1 MSDVLCIYYSR
12 SGHTRRAVKE
22 IAEALDAE
30 IVAISDERDRSG
42 WKGYLRSGMDAMKTS
57 TKPLRPFE
65 TAKPLEEY
73 KLVIVGTP
81 VWGGRCSSPIRGLL
95 KRRGLEMSRV
105 AYVLTRSSNRRSV
118 SVYDQMDLY
127 TAEKHILEV
136 SLQPGSV
143 GYTFWRDKF
152 ISDVQ
157 QYLESGHVG

>member
-1 MSDVLCIYYSR
+1 M
-12 SGHTRRAVKE
+12 
-22 IAEALDAE
+22 
-30 IVAISDERDRSG
+30 
-42 WKGYLRSGMDAMKTS
+42 
-57 TKPLRPFE
+57 
-65 TAKPLEEY
+65 
-73 KLVIVGTP
+73 IVGTP

-105 AYVLTRSSNRRSV
+105 GYVLTRSSNRRCE

-157 QYLESGHVG
+157 KYLETGHVG

>member
-1 MSDVLCIYYSR
+1 M
-12 SGHTRRAVKE
+12 G
-22 IAEALDAE
+22 AE
-30 IVAISDERDRSG
+30 IVAIDDGADRNG
-42 WKGYLRSGMDAMKTS
+42 WRGRLRAGKDAMRRS
-57 TKPLRPFE
+57 TAPLKPFTTERSIE
-65 TAKPLEEY
+65 DY

-105 AYVLTRSSNRRSV
+105 AYVLTRGSSRRCI

-127 TAEKHILEV
+127 TAQKHLFEV

-152 ISDVQ
+152 ISDVR
-157 QYLESGHVG
+157 QYLENGHVG